1 MGAPSGKGDRRMR
14 AISCVLALALVAGC
28 GGGGG
33 SSDDYRVVRMA
44 SGPVSKACNNSQRSA
59 RNPQLCGCIQA
70 AADVELSGGDQ
81 RRMVRFYDDPHEA
94 QEVRQSDRNRDKEFW
109 KRYSA
114 FVTRAEGMCTGL

>member
-1 MGAPSGKGDRRMR
+1 MR
-14 AISCVLALALVAGC
+14 VISCVVALALVAGC
-28 GGGGG
+28 GGGNR
-33 SSDDYRVVRMA
+33 SSNDYRVVPTA
-44 SGPVSKACNNSQRSA
+44 SGPVSKACNGSQRSA

-94 QEVRQSDRNRDKEFW
+94 QEVRQSDRRRDEEFW

-114 FVTRAEGMCTGL
+114 FVDRAERMCKGL

>member
-1 MGAPSGKGDRRMR
+1 MK
-14 AISCVLALALVAGC
+14 AISCVLALALLAGC

-33 SSDDYRVVRMA
+33 SADDYRVVRTA

-70 AADVELSGGDQ
+70 AADVELSGDDQ

-94 QEVRQSDRNRDKEFW
+94 QEVRQSDRRRDEEFW

-114 FVTRAEGMCTGL
+114 FVNRAESMCTGL